1 MIDINMF
8 MCTIYTFINNI
19 INYVYANELSSM
31 KITRVWIKIGSALEE
46 EILEDEK
53 EDEKNVFLHYLK
65 ITIFLINKKHIN
77 KQRSIYNRR

>member
-1 MIDINMF
+1 MVDINMF

-31 KITRVWIKIGSALEE
+31 KIARVWIKIGSALEE

-53 EDEKNVFLHYLK
+53 NVFLHYLK
-65 ITIFLINKKHIN
+65 ITFFLINKKHIN
-77 KQRSIYNRR
+77 EQWSI